1 MLSTLGNG
9 RRVEPCRLRVC
20 KNHRKFFHKT
30 LLGQLLELLCS
41 VVFIFWGKIAVIGQI
56 FQPFQ
61 TGINFLHQ
69 LGVPLGRCGRPDF
82 PLNTGCKLALCL
94 SGTLPQLPA
103 FAPHLLQD
111 IIQLISVVLQLV
123 SVVLVQGKSIN
134 PFAEF
139 CLKGLKLR
147 RSYAS
152 LPHLPQGI
160 FATGY
165 PPANLNNSRKTVNPA
180 LKFEPVILGQDAGL
194 FPQLGPEVAYFLVH
208 IGQWGLRISDL
219 RQKGVNL
226 IGQFASLFFGQV
238 IQF

>member
-1 MLSTLGNG
+1 MISTLGNG
-9 RRVEPCRLRVC
+9 RRVESCRLRVC

-30 LLGQLLELLCS
+30 LLAQLPELRCS
-41 VVFIFWGKIAVIGQI
+41 FVFIFWGKIAVIGQI

-61 TGINFLHQ
+61 MGINSLRQ

-103 FAPHLLQD
+103 FAPHLIQD
-111 IIQLISVVLQLV
+111 IIQFV
-123 SVVLVQGKSIN
+123 SVVLVQGKIIN

-152 LPHLPQGI
+152 LPHLLQGT

-165 PPANLNNSRKTVNPA
+165 PPANLDSSRKTVNPA

-208 IGQWGLRISDL
+208 IGQCGLRISDL

-226 IGQFASLFFGQV
+226 IGQFPGLSFGEV